1 MYFEYTSCIYVSED
15 DLNEMVRLVKD
26 GHNIKNAILS
36 IANCWDDEAYYSLD
50 LIMDKLVE
58 EVLRRASK

>member
-36 IANCWDDEAYYSLD
+36 IANYWDDEAYYSLD